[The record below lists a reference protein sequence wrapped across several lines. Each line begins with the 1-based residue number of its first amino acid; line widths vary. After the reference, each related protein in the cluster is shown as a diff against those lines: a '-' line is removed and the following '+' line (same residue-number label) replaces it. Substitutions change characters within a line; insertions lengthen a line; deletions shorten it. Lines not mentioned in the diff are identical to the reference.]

1 MTTPGRPA
9 VSVVIPAFNRAHV
22 ITRALDSVYA
32 QTFQDFEVVIVDD
45 ASGDGLRQA
54 VQRYDWRVSLIRLDK
69 RRGAAGARNAAIPHT
84 RAEWIAFLDSDDE
97 WLPEKLE
104 RQLDATRENAD
115 QRDVVYC
122 ACLRQRPGEKP
133 AIRPKG
139 ELSDGV
145 ILDALL
151 LRQHAPTASAYI
163 VRRTALVRAKG
174 FDETFPTAVDID
186 LWLRL
191 ATMGCRFAAVQD
203 PLVIKHDAGRDQM
216 KQDAAAKAIGFRR
229 MDERW
234 GPTMCE
240 RLGEDGYRRWHDKR
254 ARRIARK
261 QEDALAG
268 FVAYDARREAV
279 RYAQRMAAILPWSK
293 RYVARALS
301 IAIAGPTLY
310 ARIAAA
316 ISGPS
321 VAAKD

>member
-1 MTTPGRPA
+1 
-9 VSVVIPAFNRAHV
+9 
-22 ITRALDSVYA
+22 
-32 QTFQDFEVVIVDD
+32 
-45 ASGDGLRQA
+45 
-54 VQRYDWRVSLIRLDK
+54 
-69 RRGAAGARNAAIPHT
+69 
-84 RAEWIAFLDSDDE
+84 
-97 WLPEKLE
+97 
-104 RQLDATRENAD
+104 
-115 QRDVVYC
+115 
-122 ACLRQRPGEKP
+122 
-133 AIRPKG
+133 
-139 ELSDGV
+139 
-145 ILDALL
+145 
-151 LRQHAPTASAYI
+151 
-163 VRRTALVRAKG
+163 
-174 FDETFPTAVDID
+174 
-186 LWLRL
+186 
-191 ATMGCRFAAVQD
+191 MGCRFAAVQD